1 MSAFEAFGAYSS
13 LDAGQKEMV
22 DRKTIDETHTIDE
35 WITLL
40 TSLST
45 FDEHAD
51 ALRKLLGW
59 TMVIAVI
66 LGFAGAI
73 VSQSLIV
80 AVVALVVLIAAIVY
94 YRRFKKLDLPNN
106 LRKFVLPLLRLLRED
121 MESTAP
127 LALKCDLRGGQLE
140 EKKTGAATSLPAGYG
155 VVSATQTLYT
165 DPWISGATTLAD
177 GSKLD
182 WEIVD
187 HIRRRDVTKRN
198 ARGKTKYKT
207 KYKIRRQIDVK
218 IGFPIDDYAMA
229 VNKATGSGTATDRMA
244 VKEGAKRNI
253 YKMRRVVVES
263 VPDAILDL
271 KQFIDP
277 IAGAYRQ
284 VALKPEDG
292 GNQS

>member
-1 MSAFEAFGAYSS
+1 
-13 LDAGQKEMV
+13 
-22 DRKTIDETHTIDE
+22 
-35 WITLL
+35 
-40 TSLST
+40 
-45 FDEHAD
+45 
-51 ALRKLLGW
+51 
-59 TMVIAVI
+59 
-66 LGFAGAI
+66 
-73 VSQSLIV
+73 
-80 AVVALVVLIAAIVY
+80 
-94 YRRFKKLDLPNN
+94 
-106 LRKFVLPLLRLLRED
+106 

-140 EKKTGAATSLPAGYG
+140 EKKTGAAANLPGRPG
-155 VVSATQTLYT
+155 VVSATQTHYT

-229 VNKATGSGTATDRMA
+229 VDKSTGTGTASDRMA
-244 VKEGAKRNI
+244 IKQGAKRNV

-263 VPDAILDL
+263 IPDAVLDL
-271 KQFIDP
+271 KQFVDP
-277 IAGAYRQ
+277 IAAAYRQ

-292 GNQS
+292 GKQ